1 MSNKE
6 LIVHAYAEL
15 STGNS
20 RPLLELLADDV
31 AWTVK
36 GQTKWS
42 GTYRGKQAVL
52 RDLLGALGQRLEG
65 RYRATAE
72 RVLADGDFV
81 VAQAKAQATTKL
93 GAAYDQEYCFV
104 YRFEDGR
111 IKEVTEY
118 IDTELVTSALGAIG
132 S

>member
-1 MSNKE
+1 MDNKE
-6 LIVHAYAEL
+6 LIRHAYAEL
-15 STGNS
+15 ATGNS
-20 RPLLELLADDV
+20 RPLVELLADDV
-31 AWTVK
+31 VWTVM

-42 GTYRGKQAVL
+42 GAYRGKAAVL
-52 RDLLGALGQRLEG
+52 RDLLGQLASRLEG

-72 RVLADGDFV
+72 RILADGDYV
-81 VAQAKAQATTKL
+81 VAQAKAQATTKA
-93 GAAYDQEYCFV
+93 GPPYNQEYCFV

>member
-1 MSNKE
+1 MDNKQ
-6 LIVHAYAEL
+6 LIAHAYEEM
-15 STGNS
+15 SQGNS
-20 RPLLELLADDV
+20 RPLLDLLADDV
-31 AWTVK
+31 VWTVK
-36 GQTKWS
+36 GRTPWS
-42 GTYRGKQAVL
+42 RAYRGKASVL
-52 RDLLGALGQRLEG
+52 NDLLRELGVRLEG

-72 RVLADGDFV
+72 RILADGDFV

-118 IDTELVTSALGAIG
+118 IDTELVTSALGAV